1 MHTNKIL
8 SKPFSEYQSCPV
20 VESVLMQVVLAD
32 KPYGEKTKT
41 IRVPK
46 SSVTGIKTYLELRQ
60 QSVSLSL
67 VLLSKMISP
76 IADVSRVEAANDKI
90 LLPLVGSRVAAGF
103 PSPADDYMEDYLDLN
118 QLLISEKES
127 TYLVR
132 VKGESMINIGIFP
145 KDLLIVDRSRDPID
159 GDIVI
164 AVLDGEL
171 TVKRLEKRGHR
182 VALVAE
188 NKKFPPIVV
197 REDQE
202 FLVWGIV
209 THCIHSY

>member
-1 MHTNKIL
+1 MPSGGKRVNAGRP
-8 SKPFSEYQSCPV
+8 SGQG
-20 VESVLMQVVLAD
+20 
-32 KPYGEKTKT
+32 PYGEKTKT
-41 IRVPK
+41 IRVPESAVTDIK
-46 SSVTGIKTYLELRQ
+46 SYLELRQ
-60 QSVSLSL
+60 QRVSLSL
-67 VLLSKMISP
+67 VPLAKMTNP
-76 IADVSRVEAANDKI
+76 ITEVSRAEAVNDTVRI
-90 LLPLVGSRVAAGF
+90 PLVGSRVAAGF

-132 VKGESMINIGIFP
+132 VKGESMMNIGIFP
-145 KDLLIVDRSRDPID
+145 KDLLIVDRSREPKD

-188 NKKFPPIVV
+188 NKQFAPIVV
-197 REDQE
+197 RPNQE
-202 FLVWGIV
+202 LLIWGIV

>member
-1 MHTNKIL
+1 MPSGGKRVNAGRP
-8 SKPFSEYQSCPV
+8 SGQG
-20 VESVLMQVVLAD
+20 
-32 KPYGEKTKT
+32 PYGEKTKT
-41 IRVPK
+41 IRVPE
-46 SSVTGIKTYLELRQ
+46 SAVTDIKTYLESRQ
-60 QSVSLSL
+60 QRVSLSL
-67 VLLSKMISP
+67 VPLSKMTSP
-76 IADVSRVEAANDKI
+76 IADVARVDSANDKI
-90 LLPLVGSRVAAGF
+90 LLPLVGPRVAAGF

-118 QLLISEKES
+118 QLLISEKEN

-171 TVKRLEKRGHR
+171 TVKRLEKRGNR

>member
-1 MHTNKIL
+1 MPSGGKRVNAGRP
-8 SKPFSEYQSCPV
+8 SGQG
-20 VESVLMQVVLAD
+20 
-32 KPYGEKTKT
+32 PYGEKTKT
-41 IRVPK
+41 MRVPE
-46 SSVTGIKTYLELRQ
+46 SAVTDIKTYLQLRSQ
-60 QSVSLSL
+60 RVSLSL
-67 VLLSKMISP
+67 VPLAKMINP
-76 IADVSRVEAANDKI
+76 MAEVARADAANDKI
-90 LLPLVGSRVAAGF
+90 LIPLVGPRVAAGF

-171 TVKRLEKRGHR
+171 TVKRLVIRGNR
-182 VALVAE
+182 ITLVAE

>member
-1 MHTNKIL
+1 MPSGGKRVNAGRP
-8 SKPFSEYQSCPV
+8 SGQG
-20 VESVLMQVVLAD
+20 
-32 KPYGEKTKT
+32 PYGEKTKT
-41 IRVPK
+41 IRVPE
-46 SSVTGIKTYLELRQ
+46 SAVTDIKTYLELRQ
-60 QSVSLSL
+60 QRVSLSL
-67 VLLSKMISP
+67 VPLTKMTSP
-76 IADVSRVEAANDKI
+76 IADVARVEAANDKI
-90 LLPLVGSRVAAGF
+90 LLPLVGPRVAAGF

-145 KDLLIVDRSRDPID
+145 KDLLIVDRSREPKD

-188 NKKFPPIVV
+188 NKQFAPIVV
-197 REDQE
+197 RPNQE
-202 FLVWGIV
+202 LLIWGIV

>member
-1 MHTNKIL
+1 MPSGGKRVNAGRP
-8 SKPFSEYQSCPV
+8 SGQG
-20 VESVLMQVVLAD
+20 
-32 KPYGEKTKT
+32 PYGEKTKT
-41 IRVPK
+41 IRVPE
-46 SSVTGIKTYLELRQ
+46 SAVTDIKTYLELRQ
-60 QSVSLSL
+60 QRVSLSL
-67 VLLSKMISP
+67 VPLTKMVSP
-76 IADVSRVEAANDKI
+76 IADVARVDAANDKI
-90 LLPLVGSRVAAGF
+90 LLPLVGPRVAAGF

>member
-1 MHTNKIL
+1 MPSGGKRVNAGRP
-8 SKPFSEYQSCPV
+8 SGQG
-20 VESVLMQVVLAD
+20 
-32 KPYGEKTKT
+32 PYGEKTKT
-41 IRVPK
+41 IRVPE
-46 SSVTGIKTYLELRQ
+46 SAVTDIKTYLESRLQR
-60 QSVSLSL
+60 VSLCL
-67 VLLSKMISP
+67 IPLSKMTNP
-76 IADVSRVEAANDKI
+76 IADVARVDAANDKI
-90 LLPLVGSRVAAGF
+90 LLPLVGPRVAAGF

>member
-1 MHTNKIL
+1 MPSGGKRVNAGRP
-8 SKPFSEYQSCPV
+8 SGQG
-20 VESVLMQVVLAD
+20 
-32 KPYGEKTKT
+32 PYGEKTKT
-41 IRVPK
+41 IRVPE
-46 SSVTGIKTYLELRQ
+46 SAVTDIKTYLELRQ

-67 VLLSKMISP
+67 VPLSKMISP
-76 IADVSRVEAANDKI
+76 IADFSRVDAANDKI
-90 LLPLVGSRVAAGF
+90 LLPLVGPRVAAGF

-182 VALVAE
+182 IALVAE

>member
-1 MHTNKIL
+1 MPRGGKRVNAGRP
-8 SKPFSEYQSCPV
+8 SGQG
-20 VESVLMQVVLAD
+20 
-32 KPYGEKTKT
+32 PYGEKTKT
-41 IRVPK
+41 IRVPE
-46 SSVTGIKTYLELRQ
+46 SAVTDIKTYLANRQ
-60 QSVSLSL
+60 PSVSLSL
-67 VLLSKMISP
+67 VPLAHMVNPVAELSRLDTMQ
-76 IADVSRVEAANDKI
+76 EAI
-90 LLPLVGSRVAAGF
+90 HIPLVGSRVAAGF

-132 VKGESMINIGIFP
+132 VKGESMMNIGIFP
-145 KDLLIVDRSRDPID
+145 KDLLIVDRSREPKD

-188 NKKFPPIVV
+188 NKLFAPIVV
-197 REDQE
+197 RPDQE
-202 FLVWGIV
+202 LLIWGIV

>member
-1 MHTNKIL
+1 MPSGGKRVNAGRP
-8 SKPFSEYQSCPV
+8 SRQG
-20 VESVLMQVVLAD
+20 
-32 KPYGEKTKT
+32 PYGEKTKT

>member
-1 MHTNKIL
+1 MPSGGKRVDAGR
-8 SKPFSEYQSCPV
+8 PCGQG
-20 VESVLMQVVLAD
+20 
-32 KPYGEKTKT
+32 PYGEKTKT
-41 IRVPK
+41 IRVPE
-46 SSVTGIKTYLELRQ
+46 SAVTDIKTYLELRQ
-60 QSVSLSL
+60 QRVSLSL
-67 VLLSKMISP
+67 VPLAKMISP
-76 IADVSRVEAANDKI
+76 IADVARVEAANDKI
-90 LLPLVGSRVAAGF
+90 LLPLVGPRVAAGF

>member
-1 MHTNKIL
+1 MPSGGKRVNAGRP
-8 SKPFSEYQSCPV
+8 SGQG
-20 VESVLMQVVLAD
+20 
-32 KPYGEKTKT
+32 PYGEKTKT
-41 IRVPK
+41 IRVPE
-46 SSVTGIKTYLELRQ
+46 SAVTDIKAYLESRQ
-60 QSVSLSL
+60 QRVSLSL
-67 VLLSKMISP
+67 VPLTKMVSP
-76 IADVSRVEAANDKI
+76 IADVARVDAANDKI
-90 LLPLVGSRVAAGF
+90 LLPLVGPRVAAGF

>member
-1 MHTNKIL
+1 MPSGGKRVNAGRP
-8 SKPFSEYQSCPV
+8 SGQG
-20 VESVLMQVVLAD
+20 
-32 KPYGEKTKT
+32 PYGEKTKT
-41 IRVPK
+41 IRVPE
-46 SSVTGIKTYLELRQ
+46 SAVTDIKTYLELRQ
-60 QSVSLSL
+60 QRVSLSL
-67 VLLSKMISP
+67 VPLAKMTNP
-76 IADVSRVEAANDKI
+76 IADVARVDAANDKI
-90 LLPLVGSRVAAGF
+90 LLPLVGPRVAAGF

-159 GDIVI
+159 GDIII

>member
-1 MHTNKIL
+1 MPSGGKRVNAGRP
-8 SKPFSEYQSCPV
+8 SGQG
-20 VESVLMQVVLAD
+20 
-32 KPYGEKTKT
+32 PYGEKTKT
-41 IRVPK
+41 IRVPE
-46 SSVTGIKTYLELRQ
+46 SAVTEIKTYLELRQ
-60 QSVSLSL
+60 QRVSLSL
-67 VLLSKMISP
+67 VPLAKMTSP
-76 IADVSRVEAANDKI
+76 IAEVSRVEAVNDTVRI
-90 LLPLVGSRVAAGF
+90 PLVGSRVAAGF

-132 VKGESMINIGIFP
+132 VKGESMMNIGIFP
-145 KDLLIVDRSRDPID
+145 KDLLIVDRSREPKD

-171 TVKRLEKRGHR
+171 TVKRLEKRGLR
-182 VALVAE
+182 IALVAE
-188 NKKFPPIVV
+188 NKQFPPIVV

-202 FLVWGIV
+202 LLIWGIV

>member
-1 MHTNKIL
+1 MPSGGKRVNAGRP
-8 SKPFSEYQSCPV
+8 SGQG
-20 VESVLMQVVLAD
+20 
-32 KPYGEKTKT
+32 PYGEKTKT
-41 IRVPK
+41 IRVPE
-46 SSVTGIKTYLELRQ
+46 SAVTDIKTYLELRLQ
-60 QSVSLSL
+60 RVSLSL
-67 VLLSKMISP
+67 VPLAKLISP

-90 LLPLVGSRVAAGF
+90 LLPLVGPRVAAGF

-182 VALVAE
+182 VSLVAE

>member
-1 MHTNKIL
+1 MPSGGKRVNAGRP
-8 SKPFSEYQSCPV
+8 SGQG
-20 VESVLMQVVLAD
+20 
-32 KPYGEKTKT
+32 PYGEKTKT
-41 IRVPK
+41 IRVPE
-46 SSVTGIKTYLELRQ
+46 SAVTDIKTYLELRQ
-60 QSVSLSL
+60 QRVSLSL
-67 VLLSKMISP
+67 VPLAKMISP
-76 IADVSRVEAANDKI
+76 IADVARVEAANDKI
-90 LLPLVGSRVAAGF
+90 LLPLVGPRVAAGF

-171 TVKRLEKRGHR
+171 TVKRLEKRGHW

>member
-1 MHTNKIL
+1 MPSGGKRVNAGRP
-8 SKPFSEYQSCPV
+8 SGQG
-20 VESVLMQVVLAD
+20 
-32 KPYGEKTKT
+32 PYGEKTKT
-41 IRVPK
+41 IRVPE
-46 SSVTGIKTYLELRQ
+46 SAVTDIKTYLELRQ
-60 QSVSLSL
+60 QRVSLSL
-67 VLLSKMISP
+67 VPLAKMTSP
-76 IADVSRVEAANDKI
+76 IVDVARVDAANDKI
-90 LLPLVGSRVAAGF
+90 LLPLVGPRVAAGF

-145 KDLLIVDRSRDPID
+145 NDILIVDRSRDPMD

-171 TVKRLEKRGHR
+171 TVKRLVIRGNR
-182 VALVAE
+182 ITLVAE

>member
-1 MHTNKIL
+1 MPSGGKRVNAGRP
-8 SKPFSEYQSCPV
+8 SGQG
-20 VESVLMQVVLAD
+20 
-32 KPYGEKTKT
+32 PYGEKTKT
-41 IRVPK
+41 IRVPE
-46 SSVTGIKTYLELRQ
+46 SAVTDIKTYLELRQ
-60 QSVSLSL
+60 QRVSLSL
-67 VLLSKMISP
+67 VPLAKMICP
-76 IADVSRVEAANDKI
+76 IADVARVEAANDKI
-90 LLPLVGSRVAAGF
+90 LLPLVGPRVAAGF

-188 NKKFPPIVV
+188 NKKFAPIVV

>member
-1 MHTNKIL
+1 MPSGGKRVNAGRP
-8 SKPFSEYQSCPV
+8 SGQG
-20 VESVLMQVVLAD
+20 
-32 KPYGEKTKT
+32 PYGEKTKT
-41 IRVPK
+41 ILVPE
-46 SSVTGIKTYLELRQ
+46 SAVTDIKTYLESRQ
-60 QSVSLSL
+60 QRVSLSL
-67 VLLSKMISP
+67 VPLAKMISP
-76 IADVSRVEAANDKI
+76 IADVSRVDAANDKI
-90 LLPLVGSRVAAGF
+90 LLPLVGPRVAAGF

-145 KDLLIVDRSRDPID
+145 NDILIVDRSRDPMD

-171 TVKRLEKRGHR
+171 TVKRLVIRGNR
-182 VALVAE
+182 ITLVAE

>member
-1 MHTNKIL
+1 MPSGGKRLNAGRP
-8 SKPFSEYQSCPV
+8 SGQG
-20 VESVLMQVVLAD
+20 
-32 KPYGEKTKT
+32 PYGEKTKT
-41 IRVPK
+41 IRVPE
-46 SSVTGIKTYLELRQ
+46 SAVTDIKTYLELRQ
-60 QSVSLSL
+60 KRVSLSL
-67 VLLSKMISP
+67 VPPAKMISP
-76 IADVSRVEAANDKI
+76 IADVSRADAANDKI
-90 LLPLVGSRVAAGF
+90 LIPLVGPRVAAGF

-209 THCIHSY
+209 TGSA

>member
-1 MHTNKIL
+1 MPSGGKRVNAGRP
-8 SKPFSEYQSCPV
+8 SGQG
-20 VESVLMQVVLAD
+20 
-32 KPYGEKTKT
+32 PYGEKTKT
-41 IRVPK
+41 IRVPE
-46 SSVTGIKTYLELRQ
+46 SAVTDIKTYLELRQ
-60 QSVSLSL
+60 QRVSLSL
-67 VLLSKMISP
+67 VPLAKMTSP
-76 IADVSRVEAANDKI
+76 IVDVARVDAANDKI
-90 LLPLVGSRVAAGF
+90 LLPLVGPRVAAGF

-202 FLVWGIV
+202 FWVWGIV

>member
-1 MHTNKIL
+1 MG
-8 SKPFSEYQSCPV
+8 P
-20 VESVLMQVVLAD
+20 
-32 KPYGEKTKT
+32 
-41 IRVPK
+41 
-46 SSVTGIKTYLELRQ
+46 
-60 QSVSLSL
+60 
-67 VLLSKMISP
+67 
-76 IADVSRVEAANDKI
+76 
-90 LLPLVGSRVAAGF
+90 RVAAGF

>member
-1 MHTNKIL
+1 MPSGGKRVNAGRP
-8 SKPFSEYQSCPV
+8 SGQG
-20 VESVLMQVVLAD
+20 
-32 KPYGEKTKT
+32 PYGEKTKT
-41 IRVPK
+41 IRVPE
-46 SSVTGIKTYLELRQ
+46 SAVTDIKAYLESRQ
-60 QSVSLSL
+60 QRVSLSL
-67 VLLSKMISP
+67 VPLAKMVSP

-90 LLPLVGSRVAAGF
+90 LLPLVGPRVAAGF

-188 NKKFPPIVV
+188 NKKFAPIVV